1 MTEDK
6 GFVVKDRRRFKDGVD
21 DRDSDRAGQE
31 DQRPAEPEA
40 AEDQKGPAEPA
51 STDSPGPAD
60 ESEPFGPE
68 TPIPELTF
76 MDFIVSLSS
85 SVAVHLGLVADPTT
99 GRTDRNLALAKQTI
113 DLLALLQEKTRGNLT
128 EEEEKLF
135 QSILFDLRLQF
146 VGACK

>member
-6 GFVVKDRRRFKDGVD
+6 GFVVKDRRRFKDGADEV
-21 DRDSDRAGQE
+21 DSDRESQE
-31 DQRPAEPEA
+31 DQ
-40 AEDQKGPAEPA
+40 GPAETA
-51 STDSPGPAD
+51 AEESPQ
-60 ESEPFGPE
+60 PE
-68 TPIPELTF
+68 TDTGPCGPDMPIPELTF

-85 SVAVHLGLVADPTT
+85 SVAVHLGLVADPST
-99 GRTDRNLALAKQTI
+99 GRTDQNLVMAKQTI

-135 QSILFDLRLQF
+135 ESILFDLRLQF

>member
-6 GFVVKDRRRFKDGVD
+6 GFVVKDRRRFKDGVAEG
-21 DRDSDRAGQE
+21 DSDREGQE
-31 DQRPAEPEA
+31 DQRPDEPFA
-40 AEDQKGPAEPA
+40 AKDQEGPVESA
-51 STDSPGPAD
+51 STESPGPET
-60 ESEPFGPE
+60 ESEPLGPE

-76 MDFIVSLSS
+76 TDFIVSLSS

-99 GRTDRNLALAKQTI
+99 GRTDKNLTLAKQTI
-113 DLLALLQEKTRGNLT
+113 DLLGLLQEKTRGNLT

-135 QSILFDLRLQF
+135 KSILFDLRLQY